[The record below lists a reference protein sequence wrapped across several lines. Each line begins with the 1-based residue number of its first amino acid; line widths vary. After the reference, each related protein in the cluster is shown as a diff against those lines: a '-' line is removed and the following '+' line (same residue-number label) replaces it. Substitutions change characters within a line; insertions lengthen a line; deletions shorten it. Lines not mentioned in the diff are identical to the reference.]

1 MEKVSQ
7 QAVSLFVEN
16 LPPSLHW
23 QGLWFAFGRHGDVV
37 DAFIARKL
45 SKKVMLARFNVR
57 TSYWRKTKPVPLNR
71 SVHQVDHPIDRDNLE
86 KLNIGGKK
94 ENQFQASVLEKGESS
109 SPLKKGKK
117 RVTGHVEEEDIRKLK
132 RCLVEVG
139 REKFLITIEDEDL
152 FLMLEDL
159 QWSYLKEIFVGV
171 ELWKES
177 FKQEERV
184 TWLEISRLPLQCWNH
199 LTLKRIAELWGSFE
213 SLGENASKSL
223 DCEKITV
230 LLVTNHVNGIR
241 DGPEKK
247 FGDSSSE
254 STSDNSIFPAPKD
267 SVQVNVSVEEEALM
281 AMCFGKEK
289 FDVNVNGNRIDT
301 SRLQEYEL
309 SGDVLEEPIQR
320 DGTIQ
325 DKSLEHSKLFNK
337 CSSIYGKVESQNAES
352 VVKNIG
358 SEQVK
363 RQEFSNTKMDPS
375 WTDVVG
381 SLGDEGQAIGIQPA
395 CDQMTKRVL
404 EDISNMG
411 LVVEGVLNPISKEH
425 ILECDREDEII
436 EMVENERDAV
446 EVDRANGTC
455 DDEDHYFR
463 EGSEGACE
471 FFPEFKDFN
480 RKKKGKKYGDIVL
493 STQRIGVE

>member
-1 MEKVSQ
+1 MRSQ
-7 QAVSLFVEN
+7 LDLLPCLLNLRSKALQHTVAHGAGQITWQNLYWKHLIFQDRCCCGKQKN

-45 SKKVMLARFNVR
+45 SKKGTRFGFVRYANRRDAYRAIERLDGSFVYGFRISVMLARFNVR
-57 TSYWRKTKPVPLNR
+57 TSYWRKTKPVPNNR
-71 SVHQVDHPIDRDNLE
+71 SVHQVDHPFDRDNLE

-94 ENQFQASVLEKGESS
+94 ENQFQAAVLEKGESS

-117 RVTGHVEEEDIRKLK
+117 RVTGHVEEEEIRKLR
-132 RCLVEVG
+132 RC
-139 REKFLITIEDEDL
+139 
-152 FLMLEDL
+152 LMLEDL
-159 QWSYLKEIFVGV
+159 QWSYLKEIFVRV

-184 TWLEISRLPLQCWNH
+184 TWLEISGLPLQCWNH

-230 LLVTNHVNGIR
+230 SLVTNHVSKIDDVVEVVIGDLLFDVRVSEIGLYDQPMVSSKMVEKDEIW

-254 STSDNSIFPAPKD
+254 STSENSIFPAPKD

-289 FDVNVNGNRIDT
+289 VDVNVNGNRTDT

-320 DGTIQ
+320 DV
-325 DKSLEHSKLFNK
+325 LFK
-337 CSSIYGKVESQNAES
+337 TKV
-352 VVKNIG
+352 
-358 SEQVK
+358 
-363 RQEFSNTKMDPS
+363 
-375 WTDVVG
+375 
-381 SLGDEGQAIGIQPA
+381 
-395 CDQMTKRVL
+395 
-404 EDISNMG
+404 
-411 LVVEGVLNPISKEH
+411 
-425 ILECDREDEII
+425 
-436 EMVENERDAV
+436 
-446 EVDRANGTC
+446 
-455 DDEDHYFR
+455 
-463 EGSEGACE
+463 
-471 FFPEFKDFN
+471 
-480 RKKKGKKYGDIVL
+480 
-493 STQRIGVE
+493 

>member
-1 MEKVSQ
+1 
-7 QAVSLFVEN
+7 
-16 LPPSLHW
+16 
-23 QGLWFAFGRHGDVV
+23 
-37 DAFIARKL
+37 
-45 SKKVMLARFNVR
+45 
-57 TSYWRKTKPVPLNR
+57 
-71 SVHQVDHPIDRDNLE
+71 
-86 KLNIGGKK
+86 
-94 ENQFQASVLEKGESS
+94 
-109 SPLKKGKK
+109 
-117 RVTGHVEEEDIRKLK
+117 
-132 RCLVEVG
+132 
-139 REKFLITIEDEDL
+139 
-152 FLMLEDL
+152 
-159 QWSYLKEIFVGV
+159 
-171 ELWKES
+171 
-177 FKQEERV
+177 
-184 TWLEISRLPLQCWNH
+184 
-199 LTLKRIAELWGSFE
+199 
-213 SLGENASKSL
+213 
-223 DCEKITV
+223 
-230 LLVTNHVNGIR
+230 
-241 DGPEKK
+241 
-247 FGDSSSE
+247 
-254 STSDNSIFPAPKD
+254 
-267 SVQVNVSVEEEALM
+267 M

-463 EGSEGACE
+463 EGSEGAC
-471 FFPEFKDFN
+471 
-480 RKKKGKKYGDIVL
+480 DIVL